1 MTTQPAPVMPPVT
14 PPATSTSALPGERR
28 RLLLGY
34 AGLCLLCWTLY
45 AVAVT
50 DWQRGT
56 FSFLESV
63 YQATWMLWPAMLLG
77 GAVLPWVRAVRAG
90 SHRLPGRALLHA
102 LGALAFGG
110 LWQLAA
116 YAAAHALYGPEHAA
130 ATAEQQLVWLGVL
143 GVLVYGALVLGFGG
157 VLHARQARDAA
168 LQAER
173 AQAALALAAA
183 QSEAAL
189 VKAELAAISGKLN
202 PHFLFNTLNSLRL
215 LIVKDPRAAEQSL
228 LCFSRMMRYVL
239 DTQRGANDRVR
250 LGDELD
256 FVRDYLALEALRL
269 GPRLRVNWAIDPAT
283 LDAAVPPLTLQPLVE
298 NSINHGISPRVQGGT
313 VHIESR
319 HEPQPPGRATA
330 LALRVS
336 DDGEGCVWPPALA
349 PPPPPTA
356 GRPRRQGGVG
366 LGALLR
372 RFELDYD
379 GQARLKV
386 RSAPGAGFCVDI
398 LIPLNT

>member
-1 MTTQPAPVMPPVT
+1 MTSRPLPTA
-14 PPATSTSALPGERR
+14 PPAADSPALPGERR
-28 RLLLGY
+28 RLLLAY

-50 DWQRGT
+50 DWQRGS
-56 FSFLESV
+56 FSLLAAAH
-63 YQATWMLWPAMLLG
+63 QATWMLWPALLLG
-77 GAVLPWVRAVRAG
+77 LAVLPWVRAVRAG
-90 SHRLPGRALLHA
+90 NHNLASRALLHG

-116 YAAAHALYGPEHAA
+116 YAAARALYGPEHAA
-130 ATAEQQLVWLGVL
+130 ATAEQQLVWLAVL
-143 GVLVYGALVLGFGG
+143 GVLVYAALVLGFGG
-157 VLHARQARDAA
+157 VLHARQARAAA
-168 LQAER
+168 LAAER
-173 AQAALALAAA
+173 AQTALALTAA

-202 PHFLFNTLNSLRL
+202 PHFLFNTLNSLRQ
-215 LIVKDPRAAEQSL
+215 LINQDAQAAEQSL

-269 GPRLRVNWAIDPAT
+269 GPRLRVNWQIDPAT

-319 HEPQPPGRATA
+319 HETRPGTPGTA
-330 LALRVS
+330 LVLRVA
-336 DDGEGCVWPPALA
+336 DDGEGCVWPPAPA
-349 PPPPPTA
+349 AAVPPHT
-356 GRPRRQGGVG
+356 GRTRRSGGVG

-372 RFELDYD
+372 RFELDYG
-379 GQARLKV
+379 GQARLDV
-386 RSAPGAGFCVDI
+386 RSAPGAGFTVDI
-398 LIPLNT
+398 RIPLIP